1 MNNANHTLISNKYSR
16 LSKQGGVV
24 LLVSLVFLVALTA
37 VAGALMQN
45 TTTDIKMSG
54 ASEEKVVATQAAISA
69 VDETIDNQLNIQPVN
84 VFTQALNDIPDY
96 TSAQLLPATT
106 KTKATASADVI
117 NNPLYEEYACP
128 RSSVASSVG
137 IIECNFLQLRVQR
150 LYGRGN
156 TSNVVIDANIAQ
168 QLLKNN

>member
-1 MNNANHTLISNKYSR
+1 MTNINCTLMINNHGNPG
-16 LSKQGGVV
+16 KQRGVV

-54 ASEEKVVATQAAISA
+54 ASEEKVIATQAAISA
-69 VDETIDNQLNIQPVN
+69 VDEIINNQLNILPVN
-84 VFTQALNDIPDY
+84 VFTQALNDLPDT
-96 TSAQLLPATT
+96 TSAELLPASS
-106 KTKATASADVI
+106 KTNATARANVV
-117 NNPLYEEYACP
+117 NNPLFEEYACP
-128 RSSVASSVG
+128 RASVASSVG

-150 LYGRGN
+150 LYGRSN

>member
-1 MNNANHTLISNKYSR
+1 MTNINCTLMINNHGNLG
-16 LSKQGGVV
+16 KQRGVV

-54 ASEEKVVATQAAISA
+54 ASEEKVIATQAAISA
-69 VDETIDNQLNIQPVN
+69 VDEIINNQLNVLPVN
-84 VFTQALNDIPDY
+84 VFTQALNDLPDT
-96 TSAQLLPATT
+96 TSGELLPASS
-106 KTKATASADVI
+106 KTNATASANVV
-117 NNPLYEEYACP
+117 NNPLFEEYACP
-128 RSSVASSVG
+128 RASVASSVG

-150 LYGRGN
+150 LYGRSN